1 MCSYLLF
8 LALAQQQQLLG
19 TKDVLTELLLIEDK

>member
-8 LALAQQQQLLG
+8 LALAQQQRRLG